1 MLIEIFEKIVA
12 NLGEFEVKS
21 CNSKVR
27 VRASTEVATLKVRLL
42 ICYLSA
48 TYLLTLINYH
58 PQIICQVSLN
68 HFLSGLAF
76 VHRISVLSGH
86 SKLEQ

>member
-12 NLGEFEVKS
+12 NLGEFDVKS

-42 ICYLSA
+42 ICYLPTNS
-48 TYLLTLINYH
+48 N
-58 PQIICQVSLN
+58 Q
-68 HFLSGLAF
+68 LSSPDNMSSF
-76 VHRISVLSGH
+76 S
-86 SKLEQ
+86 